1 MTSAKLSLP
10 RGPNTPSAARRVVRN
25 FCTDGGTTFEHIDDA
40 ARIAGELAF
49 ISARQSRAPAIS
61 LVLERTQQRF
71 VVRVVD
77 HATHISGMRVG
88 KSASAERSWAV
99 VRDHA
104 SAWGVSVT
112 ESGRELWAALE
123 PRGQATVLATR
134 DRSAQSV
141 EASSADRPV

>member
-10 RGPNTPSAARRVVRN
+10 RGPQTPSTARRVVRN
-25 FCTDGGTTFEHIDDA
+25 FCTHDDAAFDHIDDA

-77 HATHISGMRVG
+77 QATHISSMRMRN
-88 KSASAERSWAV
+88 SASAERSWAV

-123 PRGQATVLATR
+123 PRGL
-134 DRSAQSV
+134 AQSA
-141 EASSADRPV
+141 EASAGSLG